1 MHVDIVVSITVIYIT
16 VFLGGCVMQ
25 KFYNRELQLKKLR
38 TISDD
43 IEQSKGRLSV
53 VVGRRRV
60 GKTRLLNEA
69 FQGISEQHLYLFISR
84 KSESALVTE
93 FSTILQNELNTKFFQ
108 PESLKDIF
116 EYLLDHSTRFPITVI
131 VDEFQDIERVNSS
144 LFSDLQNLWDEYKD
158 KSMMHLVCCGSLY
171 NLMTKIF
178 KDEKQPLLN
187 RDDYFFKVNPLAPT
201 YIKAIMKDN
210 DKYNAKDM
218 LVWWCLSGGIPKYLE
233 WLNNA
238 DAAVFEKLISNG
250 SPLIK
255 EGMHRLVE
263 DFGSEH
269 RAYFDVL
276 GAIAS
281 GYNSRPRIESYLDT
295 SVGVNLDK
303 LEKDFDIIAKLR
315 PITAKE
321 NSRDI
326 RYKIADEFLSFWF
339 RFIYSNR
346 SAVEIE
352 NYDFIRRVIYR
363 DFDTYSGTQL
373 EELFKAIL
381 VESKRFN
388 NIGSYWNSKGEDE
401 IDIVAINDF
410 DKEILIVEVKR
421 QYKKYSEARLILK
434 SKSLLQNLNKK
445 NYTVLYRGFSLDNL
459 DEVEEEFRR

>member
-1 MHVDIVVSITVIYIT
+1 
-16 VFLGGCVMQ
+16 MQ
-25 KFYNRELQLKKLR
+25 KFYNREVQVNKLR

-69 FQGISEQHLYLFISR
+69 FQGIAQKHLYLFVSR
-84 KSESALVTE
+84 KSESALVSE
-93 FSTILQNELNTKFFQ
+93 FSAILQNELNTKFFK
-108 PESLKDIF
+108 PESLKDIY
-116 EYLLDHSTRFPITVI
+116 EYLLDYSTHTPITVVI
-131 VDEFQDIERVNSS
+131 DEFQDIERVNNS
-144 LFSDLQNLWDEYKD
+144 LFSDLQNLWDEYKN
-158 KSMMHLVCCGSLY
+158 KSMMHLVCCGSMY
-171 NLMTKIF
+171 NLMTRIF

-187 RDDYFFKVNPLAPT
+187 RDDYFFKVNPLAPN

-210 DKYNAKDM
+210 DKYTPNNM
-218 LVWWCLSGGIPKYLE
+218 LIWWCLSGGIPKYLE
-233 WLNNA
+233 WLTSA
-238 DAAVFEKLISNG
+238 GSSPFDTLISNG

-269 RAYFDVL
+269 RAYFDIL

-295 SVGVNLDK
+295 SVGVHLDK
-303 LEKDFDIIAKLR
+303 LEKDFDIITKLR

-352 NYDFIRRVIYR
+352 NYDFIRRIVYR

-373 EELFKAIL
+373 EELFKAIII
-381 VESKRFN
+381 ESKQFN

-401 IDIVAINDF
+401 IDIVAINDL
-410 DKEILIVEVKR
+410 DKEVLIAEVKR
-421 QYKKYSEARLILK
+421 QYKKYSEPKLILK

-445 NYTVLYRGFSLDNL
+445 GYRVSYRGFSLDNL
-459 DEVEEEFRR
+459 DDIQNEFKKGA

>member
-1 MHVDIVVSITVIYIT
+1 MNYS
-16 VFLGGCVMQ
+16 VFRGYCMQ
-25 KFYNRELQLKKLR
+25 KFYNREVQLNKLR
-38 TISDD
+38 TISDN
-43 IEQSKGRLSV
+43 IGQSKGRLSV

-69 FQGISEQHLYLFISR
+69 FQSITQQYLYLFVSR
-84 KSESALVTE
+84 KSESALVSE
-93 FSTILQNELNTKFFQ
+93 FSTILQNELNTKFFK
-108 PESLKDIF
+108 PESLKDIY
-116 EYLLDHSTRFPITVI
+116 EYLLDYSTHTPITVVI
-131 VDEFQDIERVNSS
+131 DEFQDIERVNSS
-144 LFSDLQNLWDEYKD
+144 LFSDLQNLWDEYKN
-158 KSMMHLVCCGSLY
+158 KSMMHLVCCGSMY
-171 NLMTKIF
+171 NLMTRIF

-187 RDDYFFKVNPLAPT
+187 RDDYFFKVNPLAPN

-210 DKYNAKDM
+210 DRYTPNEM
-218 LVWWCLSGGIPKYLE
+218 LTWWCLSGGIPKYLE
-233 WLNNA
+233 WLTNSGSSPF
-238 DAAVFEKLISNG
+238 DTLISNG

-269 RAYFDVL
+269 RAYFDIL

-281 GYNSRPRIESYLDT
+281 GYNSRPRIENYLDT
-295 SVGVNLDK
+295 SVGVHLDK
-303 LEKDFDIIAKLR
+303 LEKDFDIITRLR

-352 NYDFIRRVIYR
+352 NYDFIRRIVYR

-373 EELFKAIL
+373 ETLFKAIII
-381 VESKRFN
+381 ESKQFN
-388 NIGSYWNSKGEDE
+388 NIGSYWNNKGEDE
-401 IDIVAINDF
+401 IDIVAINDL
-410 DKEILIVEVKR
+410 DKEILIAEVKR
-421 QYKKYSEARLILK
+421 QYKKYSEPKLILK

-445 NYTVLYRGFSLDNL
+445 GYKVSYRGFSLDNL
-459 DEVEEEFRR
+459 DDIQNEFKMFEPVTDSV

>member
-1 MHVDIVVSITVIYIT
+1 
-16 VFLGGCVMQ
+16 MQ
-25 KFYNRELQLKKLR
+25 KFYNREVQVNKLR

-69 FQGISEQHLYLFISR
+69 FQGIAQKHLYLFVSR
-84 KSESALVTE
+84 KSESALVSE
-93 FSTILQNELNTKFFQ
+93 FSTILQNELNTKFFK
-108 PESLKDIF
+108 PESLKDIY
-116 EYLLDHSTRFPITVI
+116 EYLLDYSTHTPITVVI
-131 VDEFQDIERVNSS
+131 DEFQDIERVNNS
-144 LFSDLQNLWDEYKD
+144 LFSDLQNLWDEYKN
-158 KSMMHLVCCGSLY
+158 KSMMHLVCCGSMY
-171 NLMTKIF
+171 NLMTRIF

-187 RDDYFFKVNPLAPT
+187 RDDYFFKVNPLAPN

-210 DKYNAKDM
+210 DKYTPNNM
-218 LVWWCLSGGIPKYLE
+218 LIWWCLSGGIPKYLE
-233 WLNNA
+233 WLTSA
-238 DAAVFEKLISNG
+238 GSSPFDTLISNG

-269 RAYFDVL
+269 RAYFDIL

-295 SVGVNLDK
+295 SVGVHLDK
-303 LEKDFDIIAKLR
+303 LEKDFDIITKLR

-352 NYDFIRRVIYR
+352 NYDFIRRIVYR

-373 EELFKAIL
+373 EELFKAIII
-381 VESKRFN
+381 ESKQFN

-401 IDIVAINDF
+401 IDIVAINDL
-410 DKEILIVEVKR
+410 DKEVLIAEVKR
-421 QYKKYSEARLILK
+421 QYKKYSEPKLILK
-434 SKSLLQNLNKK
+434 SKSLIQNLNKK
-445 NYTVLYRGFSLDNL
+445 GYRVSYRGFSLDNL
-459 DEVEEEFRR
+459 DDIQNEFKKGA

>member
-1 MHVDIVVSITVIYIT
+1 
-16 VFLGGCVMQ
+16 MQ
-25 KFYNRELQLKKLR
+25 KFYNREVQVNKLR

-69 FQGISEQHLYLFISR
+69 FQGIAQKHLYLFVSR
-84 KSESALVTE
+84 KSESALVSE
-93 FSTILQNELNTKFFQ
+93 FSTILQNELNTKFFK
-108 PESLKDIF
+108 PESLKDIY
-116 EYLLDHSTRFPITVI
+116 EYLLDYSTHTPITVVI
-131 VDEFQDIERVNSS
+131 DEFQDIERVNNS
-144 LFSDLQNLWDEYKD
+144 LFSDLQNLWDEYKN
-158 KSMMHLVCCGSLY
+158 KSMMHLVCCGSMY
-171 NLMTKIF
+171 NLMTRIF

-187 RDDYFFKVNPLAPT
+187 RDDYFFKVNPLAPN

-210 DKYNAKDM
+210 DKYTPNNM
-218 LVWWCLSGGIPKYLE
+218 LIWWCLSGGIPKYLE
-233 WLNNA
+233 WLTSA
-238 DAAVFEKLISNG
+238 GSSPFDTLISNG

-269 RAYFDVL
+269 RAYFDIL

-295 SVGVNLDK
+295 SVGVHLDK
-303 LEKDFDIIAKLR
+303 LEKDFDIITKLR

-352 NYDFIRRVIYR
+352 NYDFIRRIVYR

-373 EELFKAIL
+373 EELFKAIII
-381 VESKRFN
+381 ESKQFN

-401 IDIVAINDF
+401 IDIVAINDL
-410 DKEILIVEVKR
+410 DKEVLIAEVKR
-421 QYKKYSEARLILK
+421 QYKKYSEPKLILK

-445 NYTVLYRGFSLDNL
+445 GYRVSYRGFSLDNL
-459 DEVEEEFRR
+459 DDIQNEFKKGA

>member
-1 MHVDIVVSITVIYIT
+1 
-16 VFLGGCVMQ
+16 MQ
-25 KFYNRELQLKKLR
+25 KFYNREVQLNKLR
-38 TISDD
+38 TISDN
-43 IEQSKGRLSV
+43 IGQSKGRLSV

-69 FQGISEQHLYLFISR
+69 FQSITQQYLYLFVSR
-84 KSESALVTE
+84 KSESALVSE
-93 FSTILQNELNTKFFQ
+93 FSTILQNELNTKFFK
-108 PESLKDIF
+108 PESLKDIY
-116 EYLLDHSTRFPITVI
+116 EYLLDYSTHTPITVVI
-131 VDEFQDIERVNSS
+131 DEFQDIERVNSS
-144 LFSDLQNLWDEYKD
+144 LFSDLQNLWDEYKN
-158 KSMMHLVCCGSLY
+158 KSMMHLVCCGSMY
-171 NLMTKIF
+171 NLMTRIF

-187 RDDYFFKVNPLAPT
+187 RDDYFFKVNPLAPN

-210 DKYNAKDM
+210 DRYTPNEM
-218 LVWWCLSGGIPKYLE
+218 LTWWCLSGGIPKYLE
-233 WLNNA
+233 WLTNSGSSPF
-238 DAAVFEKLISNG
+238 DTLISNG

-269 RAYFDVL
+269 RAYFDIL

-281 GYNSRPRIESYLDT
+281 GYNSRPRIENYLDT
-295 SVGVNLDK
+295 SVGVHLDK
-303 LEKDFDIIAKLR
+303 LEKDFDIITRLR

-352 NYDFIRRVIYR
+352 NYDFIRRIVYR

-373 EELFKAIL
+373 ETLFKAIII
-381 VESKRFN
+381 ESKQFN
-388 NIGSYWNSKGEDE
+388 NIGSYWNNKGEDE
-401 IDIVAINDF
+401 IDIVAINDL
-410 DKEILIVEVKR
+410 DKEILIAEVKR
-421 QYKKYSEARLILK
+421 QYKKYSEPKLILK

-445 NYTVLYRGFSLDNL
+445 GYKVSYRGFSLDNL
-459 DEVEEEFRR
+459 DDIQNEFKMFFP

>member
-1 MHVDIVVSITVIYIT
+1 
-16 VFLGGCVMQ
+16 MQ
-25 KFYNRELQLKKLR
+25 KFYNREVQLNKLR
-38 TISDD
+38 TISDN
-43 IEQSKGRLSV
+43 IGQSKGRLSV

-69 FQGISEQHLYLFISR
+69 FQSITQQYLYLFVSR
-84 KSESALVTE
+84 KSESALVSE
-93 FSTILQNELNTKFFQ
+93 FSTILQNELNTKFFK
-108 PESLKDIF
+108 PESLKDIY
-116 EYLLDHSTRFPITVI
+116 EYLLDYSTHTPITVVI
-131 VDEFQDIERVNSS
+131 DEFQDIERVNSS
-144 LFSDLQNLWDEYKD
+144 LFSDLQNLWDEYKN
-158 KSMMHLVCCGSLY
+158 KSMMHLVCCGSMY
-171 NLMTKIF
+171 NLMTRIF

-187 RDDYFFKVNPLAPT
+187 RDDYFFKVNPLAPN

-210 DKYNAKDM
+210 DRYTPNEM
-218 LVWWCLSGGIPKYLE
+218 LTWWCLSGGIPKYLE
-233 WLNNA
+233 WLTNSGSSPF
-238 DAAVFEKLISNG
+238 DTLISNG

-269 RAYFDVL
+269 RAYFDIL

-281 GYNSRPRIESYLDT
+281 GYNSRPRIENYLDT
-295 SVGVNLDK
+295 SVGVHLDK
-303 LEKDFDIIAKLR
+303 LEKDFDIITRLR

-352 NYDFIRRVIYR
+352 NYDFIRRIVYR

-373 EELFKAIL
+373 ETLFKAIII
-381 VESKRFN
+381 ESKQFN
-388 NIGSYWNSKGEDE
+388 NIGSYWNNKGEDE
-401 IDIVAINDF
+401 IDIVAINDL
-410 DKEILIVEVKR
+410 DKEILIAEVKR
-421 QYKKYSEARLILK
+421 QYKKYSEPKLILK

-445 NYTVLYRGFSLDNL
+445 GYKVSYRGFSLDNL
-459 DEVEEEFRR
+459 DDIQNEFKMFEPVTDSV

>member
-1 MHVDIVVSITVIYIT
+1 
-16 VFLGGCVMQ
+16 MQ
-25 KFYNRELQLKKLR
+25 KFYNREVQLNKLR
-38 TISDD
+38 TISDN
-43 IEQSKGRLSV
+43 IGQSKGRLSV

-69 FQGISEQHLYLFISR
+69 FQSITQQYLYLFVSR
-84 KSESALVTE
+84 KSESALVSE
-93 FSTILQNELNTKFFQ
+93 FSTILQNELNTKFFK
-108 PESLKDIF
+108 PESLKDIY
-116 EYLLDHSTRFPITVI
+116 EYLLDYSTHTPITVVI
-131 VDEFQDIERVNSS
+131 DEFQDIERVNSS
-144 LFSDLQNLWDEYKD
+144 LFSDLQNLWDEYKN
-158 KSMMHLVCCGSLY
+158 KSMMHLVCCGSMY
-171 NLMTKIF
+171 NLMTRIF

-187 RDDYFFKVNPLAPT
+187 RDDYFFKVNPLAPN

-210 DKYNAKDM
+210 DRYTPNEM
-218 LVWWCLSGGIPKYLE
+218 LTWWCLSGGIPKYLE
-233 WLNNA
+233 WLTNSGSSPF
-238 DAAVFEKLISNG
+238 DTLISNG

-269 RAYFDVL
+269 RAYFDIL

-281 GYNSRPRIESYLDT
+281 GYNSRPRIENYLDT
-295 SVGVNLDK
+295 SVGVHLDK
-303 LEKDFDIIAKLR
+303 LEKDFDIITRLR

-352 NYDFIRRVIYR
+352 NYDFIRRIVYR

-373 EELFKAIL
+373 ETLFKAIII
-381 VESKRFN
+381 ESKQFN
-388 NIGSYWNSKGEDE
+388 SIGSYWNNKGEDE
-401 IDIVAINDF
+401 IDIVAINDL
-410 DKEILIVEVKR
+410 DKEILIAEVKR
-421 QYKKYSEARLILK
+421 QYKKYSEPKLILK

-445 NYTVLYRGFSLDNL
+445 GYKVSYRGFSLDNL
-459 DEVEEEFRR
+459 DDIQNEFKMFEPVTDSV

>member
-1 MHVDIVVSITVIYIT
+1 
-16 VFLGGCVMQ
+16 MQ
-25 KFYNRELQLKKLR
+25 KFYNREVQLNKLR
-38 TISDD
+38 TISDN
-43 IEQSKGRLSV
+43 IGQSKGRLSV

-69 FQGISEQHLYLFISR
+69 FQSITQQYLYLFVSR
-84 KSESALVTE
+84 KSESALVSE
-93 FSTILQNELNTKFFQ
+93 FSTILQNELNTKFFK
-108 PESLKDIF
+108 PESLKDIY
-116 EYLLDHSTRFPITVI
+116 EYLLDYSTHTPITVVI
-131 VDEFQDIERVNSS
+131 DEFQDIERVNSS
-144 LFSDLQNLWDEYKD
+144 LFSDLQNLWDEYKN
-158 KSMMHLVCCGSLY
+158 KSMMHLVCCGSMY
-171 NLMTKIF
+171 NLMTRIF

-187 RDDYFFKVNPLAPT
+187 RDDYFFKVNPLAPN

-210 DKYNAKDM
+210 DRYTPNEM
-218 LVWWCLSGGIPKYLE
+218 LTWWCLSGGIPKYLE
-233 WLNNA
+233 WLTNSGSSPF
-238 DAAVFEKLISNG
+238 DTLISNG

-269 RAYFDVL
+269 RAYFDIL

-281 GYNSRPRIESYLDT
+281 GYNSRPRIENYLDT
-295 SVGVNLDK
+295 SVGVHLDK
-303 LEKDFDIIAKLR
+303 LEKDFDIITRLR

-352 NYDFIRRVIYR
+352 NYDFIRRIVYR

-373 EELFKAIL
+373 EELFKAIII
-381 VESKRFN
+381 ESKQFN

-401 IDIVAINDF
+401 IDIVAINDL
-410 DKEILIVEVKR
+410 DKEILIAEVKR
-421 QYKKYSEARLILK
+421 QYKKYSEPKLILK

-445 NYTVLYRGFSLDNL
+445 GYKVSYRGFSLDNL
-459 DEVEEEFRR
+459 DDIQNEFKMFEPVTDSV

>member
-1 MHVDIVVSITVIYIT
+1 
-16 VFLGGCVMQ
+16 MQ

>member
-1 MHVDIVVSITVIYIT
+1 
-16 VFLGGCVMQ
+16 MQ
-25 KFYNRELQLKKLR
+25 KFYNREVQVNKLR

-69 FQGISEQHLYLFISR
+69 FQGIAQKHLYLFVSR
-84 KSESALVTE
+84 KSESALVSE
-93 FSTILQNELNTKFFQ
+93 FSAILQNELNTKFFK
-108 PESLKDIF
+108 PESLKDIY
-116 EYLLDHSTRFPITVI
+116 EYLLDYSTHTPITVVI
-131 VDEFQDIERVNSS
+131 DEFQDIERVNNS
-144 LFSDLQNLWDEYKD
+144 LFSDLQNLWDEYKN
-158 KSMMHLVCCGSLY
+158 KSMMHLVCCGSMY
-171 NLMTKIF
+171 NLMTRIF

-187 RDDYFFKVNPLAPT
+187 RDDYFFKVNPLAPN

-210 DKYNAKDM
+210 DKYTPNNM
-218 LVWWCLSGGIPKYLE
+218 LIWWCLSGGIPKYLE
-233 WLNNA
+233 WLTSA
-238 DAAVFEKLISNG
+238 GSSPFDTLISNG
-250 SPLIK
+250 SPFIK

-269 RAYFDVL
+269 RAYFDIL

-295 SVGVNLDK
+295 SVGVHLDK
-303 LEKDFDIIAKLR
+303 LEKDFDIITKLR

-352 NYDFIRRVIYR
+352 NYDFIRRIVYR

-373 EELFKAIL
+373 EELFKAIII
-381 VESKRFN
+381 ESKQFN

-401 IDIVAINDF
+401 IDIVAINDL
-410 DKEILIVEVKR
+410 DKEVLIAEVKR
-421 QYKKYSEARLILK
+421 QYKKYSEPKLILK

-445 NYTVLYRGFSLDNL
+445 GYRVSYRGFSLDNL
-459 DEVEEEFRR
+459 DDIQNEFKKGA

>member
-1 MHVDIVVSITVIYIT
+1 
-16 VFLGGCVMQ
+16 MQ
-25 KFYNRELQLKKLR
+25 KFYNREVQVNKLR

-69 FQGISEQHLYLFISR
+69 FQGIAQKHLYLFVSR
-84 KSESALVTE
+84 KSESALVSE
-93 FSTILQNELNTKFFQ
+93 FSTILQNELNTKFFK
-108 PESLKDIF
+108 PESLKDIY
-116 EYLLDHSTRFPITVI
+116 EYLLDYSTHTPITVVI
-131 VDEFQDIERVNSS
+131 DEFQDIERVNNS
-144 LFSDLQNLWDEYKD
+144 LFSDLQNLWDEYKN
-158 KSMMHLVCCGSLY
+158 KSMMHLVCCGSMY
-171 NLMTKIF
+171 NLMTRIF

-187 RDDYFFKVNPLAPT
+187 RDDYFFKVNPLAPN

-210 DKYNAKDM
+210 DKYTPNDM
-218 LVWWCLSGGIPKYLE
+218 LIWWCLSGGIPKYLE
-233 WLNNA
+233 WLTNA
-238 DAAVFEKLISNG
+238 GSSPFDTLISNG

-269 RAYFDVL
+269 RAYFDIL

-281 GYNSRPRIESYLDT
+281 GYNSRPRIESYLDA
-295 SVGVNLDK
+295 SVGVHLDK
-303 LEKDFDIIAKLR
+303 LEKDFDIITKLR

-352 NYDFIRRVIYR
+352 NYDFIRRIVYR

-373 EELFKAIL
+373 EELFKAIII
-381 VESKRFN
+381 ESKQFN

-401 IDIVAINDF
+401 IDIVAINDL
-410 DKEILIVEVKR
+410 DKEVLIAEVKR
-421 QYKKYSEARLILK
+421 QYKKYSEPKLILK

-445 NYTVLYRGFSLDNL
+445 GYRVSYRGFSLDNL
-459 DEVEEEFRR
+459 DDIQSEFKKGA

>member
-1 MHVDIVVSITVIYIT
+1 
-16 VFLGGCVMQ
+16 MQ
-25 KFYNRELQLKKLR
+25 KFYNREVQLNKLR

-43 IEQSKGRLSV
+43 IGQSKGRLSV

-69 FQGISEQHLYLFISR
+69 FQGIAQKHLYLFVSR
-84 KSESALVTE
+84 KSESALVSE
-93 FSTILQNELNTKFFQ
+93 FSAILQNELNTKFFK
-108 PESLKDIF
+108 PESLKDIY
-116 EYLLDHSTRFPITVI
+116 EYLLDYSTHTPITVVI
-131 VDEFQDIERVNSS
+131 DEFQDIERVNNS
-144 LFSDLQNLWDEYKD
+144 LFSDLQNLWDEYKN
-158 KSMMHLVCCGSLY
+158 KSMMHLVCCGSMY
-171 NLMTKIF
+171 NLMTRIF

-187 RDDYFFKVNPLAPT
+187 RDDYFFKVNPLAPN

-210 DKYNAKDM
+210 DKYTPNDM
-218 LVWWCLSGGIPKYLE
+218 LIWWCLSGGIPKYLE
-233 WLNNA
+233 WLTNA
-238 DAAVFEKLISNG
+238 GSSPFDTLISNG

-269 RAYFDVL
+269 RAYFDIL

-295 SVGVNLDK
+295 SVGVHLDK
-303 LEKDFDIIAKLR
+303 LEKDFDIITKLR

-352 NYDFIRRVIYR
+352 NYDFIRRIVYR

-373 EELFKAIL
+373 EELFKAIII
-381 VESKRFN
+381 ESKQFN

-401 IDIVAINDF
+401 IDIVAINDL
-410 DKEILIVEVKR
+410 DKEILIAEVKR
-421 QYKKYSEARLILK
+421 QYKKYSEPKLILK

-445 NYTVLYRGFSLDNL
+445 GYRVSYRGFSLDNL
-459 DEVEEEFRR
+459 DDIQNEFKKGA

>member
-1 MHVDIVVSITVIYIT
+1 
-16 VFLGGCVMQ
+16 MQ
-25 KFYNRELQLKKLR
+25 KFYNREVQLNKLR
-38 TISDD
+38 TISDN
-43 IEQSKGRLSV
+43 IGQSKGRLSV

-69 FQGISEQHLYLFISR
+69 FQSITQQYLYLFVSR
-84 KSESALVTE
+84 KSESALVSE
-93 FSTILQNELNTKFFQ
+93 FSTILQNELNTKFFK
-108 PESLKDIF
+108 PESLKDIY
-116 EYLLDHSTRFPITVI
+116 EYLLDYSTHTPITVVI
-131 VDEFQDIERVNSS
+131 DEFQDIERVNSS
-144 LFSDLQNLWDEYKD
+144 LFSDLQNLWDEYKN
-158 KSMMHLVCCGSLY
+158 KSMMHLVCCGSMY
-171 NLMTKIF
+171 NLMTRIF

-187 RDDYFFKVNPLAPT
+187 RDDYFFKVNPLAPN

-210 DKYNAKDM
+210 DRYTPNEM
-218 LVWWCLSGGIPKYLE
+218 LTWWCLSGGIPKYLE
-233 WLNNA
+233 WLTNSGSSPF
-238 DAAVFEKLISNG
+238 DTLISNG

-269 RAYFDVL
+269 RAYFDIL

-281 GYNSRPRIESYLDT
+281 GYNSRPRIENYLDT
-295 SVGVNLDK
+295 SVGVHLDK
-303 LEKDFDIIAKLR
+303 LEKDFDIITRLR

-352 NYDFIRRVIYR
+352 NYDFIRRIIYR

-373 EELFKAIL
+373 ETLFKAIII
-381 VESKRFN
+381 ESKQFN
-388 NIGSYWNSKGEDE
+388 NIGSYWNNKGEDE
-401 IDIVAINDF
+401 IDIVAINDL
-410 DKEILIVEVKR
+410 DKEILIAEVKR
-421 QYKKYSEARLILK
+421 QYKKYSEPKLILK

-445 NYTVLYRGFSLDNL
+445 GYKVSYRGFSLDNL
-459 DEVEEEFRR
+459 DDIQNEFKMFEPVTDSV

>member
-1 MHVDIVVSITVIYIT
+1 
-16 VFLGGCVMQ
+16 MQ
-25 KFYNRELQLKKLR
+25 KFYNREVQVNKLR

-69 FQGISEQHLYLFISR
+69 FQGIAQKHLYLFVSR
-84 KSESALVTE
+84 KSESALVSE
-93 FSTILQNELNTKFFQ
+93 FSTILQNEMNTKFFK
-108 PESLKDIF
+108 PESLKDIY
-116 EYLLDHSTRFPITVI
+116 EYLLDYSTHTPITVVI
-131 VDEFQDIERVNSS
+131 DEFQDIERVNNS
-144 LFSDLQNLWDEYKD
+144 LFSDLQNLWDEYKN
-158 KSMMHLVCCGSLY
+158 KSMMHLVCCGSMY
-171 NLMTKIF
+171 NLMTRIF

-187 RDDYFFKVNPLAPT
+187 RDDYFFKVNPLAPN

-210 DKYNAKDM
+210 DKYTPNNM
-218 LVWWCLSGGIPKYLE
+218 LIWWCLSGGIPKYLE
-233 WLNNA
+233 WLTSA
-238 DAAVFEKLISNG
+238 GSSPFDTLISNG

-269 RAYFDVL
+269 RAYFDIL

-295 SVGVNLDK
+295 SVGVHLDK
-303 LEKDFDIIAKLR
+303 LEKDFDIITKLR

-352 NYDFIRRVIYR
+352 NYDFIRRIVYR

-373 EELFKAIL
+373 EELFKAIII
-381 VESKRFN
+381 ESKQFN

-401 IDIVAINDF
+401 IDIVAINDL
-410 DKEILIVEVKR
+410 DKEVLIAEVKR
-421 QYKKYSEARLILK
+421 QYKKYSEPKLILK
-434 SKSLLQNLNKK
+434 SKSLIQNLNKK
-445 NYTVLYRGFSLDNL
+445 GYRVSYRGFSLDNL
-459 DEVEEEFRR
+459 DDIQNEFKKGA

>member
-1 MHVDIVVSITVIYIT
+1 MNYS
-16 VFLGGCVMQ
+16 VFRGYCMQ
-25 KFYNRELQLKKLR
+25 KFYNREVQLNKLR

-43 IEQSKGRLSV
+43 IGQSKSRLSV

-69 FQGISEQHLYLFISR
+69 FQGITQKHLYLFVSR
-84 KSESALVTE
+84 KSESALVSE
-93 FSTILQNELNTKFFQ
+93 FSTILQNELNTKFFK
-108 PESLKDIF
+108 PESLKDIY
-116 EYLLDHSTRFPITVI
+116 EYLLDYSTHTPITLVI
-131 VDEFQDIERVNSS
+131 DEFQDIERVNSS
-144 LFSDLQNLWDEYKD
+144 LFSDLQNLWDEYKN
-158 KSMMHLVCCGSLY
+158 KSMMHLVCCGSMY
-171 NLMTKIF
+171 SLMTRIF

-187 RDDYFFKVNPLAPT
+187 RDDYFFKVNPLAPN

-210 DKYNAKDM
+210 DKYTPNN
-218 LVWWCLSGGIPKYLE
+218 LLIWWCLSGGIPKYLE

-238 DAAVFEKLISNG
+238 GSSPFDTLISNG

-281 GYNSRPRIESYLDT
+281 GYNSRPRIENYLDT
-295 SVGVNLDK
+295 SVGVHLDK
-303 LEKDFDIIAKLR
+303 LEKDFDIITKLR

-352 NYDFIRRVIYR
+352 NYDFIRRIVYR

-373 EELFKAIL
+373 EELFKAIII
-381 VESKRFN
+381 ESKQFN

-401 IDIVAINDF
+401 IDIVAINDL
-410 DKEILIVEVKR
+410 DKEILIAEVKR
-421 QYKKYSEARLILK
+421 QYKKYSEPKLILK

-445 NYTVLYRGFSLDNL
+445 GYTVSYRGFSLDNL
-459 DEVEEEFRR
+459 DDIQNEFKKGA

>member
-1 MHVDIVVSITVIYIT
+1 
-16 VFLGGCVMQ
+16 MQ
-25 KFYNRELQLKKLR
+25 KFYNREVQLNKLR
-38 TISDD
+38 TISEE
-43 IEQSKGRLSV
+43 IGQSKGRLSV

-60 GKTRLLNEA
+60 GKTRLLHEA
-69 FQGISEQHLYLFISR
+69 FQGIAQKHLYLFVSR
-84 KSESALVTE
+84 KSESALVSE
-93 FSTILQNELNTKFFQ
+93 FSTILQNELNTKFFK
-108 PESLKDIF
+108 PESLKDIY
-116 EYLLDHSTRFPITVI
+116 EYLLDYSTHTPITVVI
-131 VDEFQDIERVNSS
+131 DEFQDIERVNSS
-144 LFSDLQNLWDEYKD
+144 LFSDLQNLWDGYKN
-158 KSMMHLVCCGSLY
+158 KSMMHLICCGSMY
-171 NLMTKIF
+171 NLMTRIF

-187 RDDYFFKVNPLAPT
+187 RDDYFFKVNPLAPN

-210 DKYNAKDM
+210 DKYTPNDM
-218 LVWWCLSGGIPKYLE
+218 LIWWCLSGGIPKYLE
-233 WLNNA
+233 WLTNA
-238 DAAVFEKLISNG
+238 GSSPFDTLISNG

-269 RAYFDVL
+269 RAYFDIL

-295 SVGVNLDK
+295 SVGVHLDK
-303 LEKDFDIIAKLR
+303 LEKDFDIITKLR

-352 NYDFIRRVIYR
+352 NYDFIRRIVYR

-373 EELFKAIL
+373 EELFKAIII
-381 VESKRFN
+381 ESKQFN

-401 IDIVAINDF
+401 IDIVAINDL
-410 DKEILIVEVKR
+410 DKEILIAEVKR
-421 QYKKYSEARLILK
+421 QYKKYSESKLILK

-445 NYTVLYRGFSLDNL
+445 GYRVSYRGFSLDNL
-459 DEVEEEFRR
+459 DDIQNEFKKGA

>member
-1 MHVDIVVSITVIYIT
+1 
-16 VFLGGCVMQ
+16 MQ
-25 KFYNRELQLKKLR
+25 KFYNREVQLNKLR

-43 IEQSKGRLSV
+43 IGQSKGRLSV

-69 FQGISEQHLYLFISR
+69 FQGITQKHLYLFVSR
-84 KSESALVTE
+84 KSESALVSE
-93 FSTILQNELNTKFFQ
+93 FSTILQNELNTKFFK
-108 PESLKDIF
+108 PESLKDIY
-116 EYLLDHSTRFPITVI
+116 EYLLDYSTHTPITLVI
-131 VDEFQDIERVNSS
+131 DEFQDIERVNSS
-144 LFSDLQNLWDEYKD
+144 LFSDLQNLWDEYKN
-158 KSMMHLVCCGSLY
+158 KSMMHLVCCGSMY
-171 NLMTKIF
+171 NLMTRIF

-187 RDDYFFKVNPLAPT
+187 RDDYFFKVNPLAPN

-210 DKYNAKDM
+210 DKYTPNN
-218 LVWWCLSGGIPKYLE
+218 LLIWWCLSGGIPKYLE

-238 DAAVFEKLISNG
+238 SSSPFDTLISNG

-281 GYNSRPRIESYLDT
+281 GYNSRPRIENYLDT
-295 SVGVNLDK
+295 SVGVHLDK
-303 LEKDFDIIAKLR
+303 LEKDFDIITKLR

-352 NYDFIRRVIYR
+352 NYDFIRRIVYR

-373 EELFKAIL
+373 EELFKAIII
-381 VESKRFN
+381 ESKQFN

-401 IDIVAINDF
+401 IDIVAINDL
-410 DKEILIVEVKR
+410 DKEILIAEVKR
-421 QYKKYSEARLILK
+421 QYKKYSEPKLILK

-445 NYTVLYRGFSLDNL
+445 GYTVSYRGFSLDNL
-459 DEVEEEFRR
+459 DDIQNEFKKGA

>member
-1 MHVDIVVSITVIYIT
+1 
-16 VFLGGCVMQ
+16 MQ

-69 FQGISEQHLYLFISR
+69 FQEISEQHLYLFISR

>member
-1 MHVDIVVSITVIYIT
+1 
-16 VFLGGCVMQ
+16 MQ
-25 KFYNRELQLKKLR
+25 KFYNREVQLNKLR
-38 TISDD
+38 TISDN
-43 IEQSKGRLSV
+43 IGQSKGRLSV

-69 FQGISEQHLYLFISR
+69 FQSITQQYLYLFVSR
-84 KSESALVTE
+84 KSESALVSE
-93 FSTILQNELNTKFFQ
+93 FSTILQNELNTKFFK
-108 PESLKDIF
+108 PESLKDIY
-116 EYLLDHSTRFPITVI
+116 EYLLDYSTHTPITVVI
-131 VDEFQDIERVNSS
+131 DEFQDIERVNSS
-144 LFSDLQNLWDEYKD
+144 LFSVLQNLWDEYKN
-158 KSMMHLVCCGSLY
+158 KSMMHLVCCGSMY
-171 NLMTKIF
+171 NLMTRIF

-187 RDDYFFKVNPLAPT
+187 RDDYFFKVNPLAPN

-210 DKYNAKDM
+210 DRYTPNEM
-218 LVWWCLSGGIPKYLE
+218 LTWWCLSGGIPKYLE
-233 WLNNA
+233 WLTNSGSSPF
-238 DAAVFEKLISNG
+238 DTLISNG

-269 RAYFDVL
+269 RAYFDIL

-281 GYNSRPRIESYLDT
+281 GYNSRPRIENYLDT
-295 SVGVNLDK
+295 SVGVHLDK
-303 LEKDFDIIAKLR
+303 LEKDFDIITRLR

-352 NYDFIRRVIYR
+352 NYDFIRRIIYR

-373 EELFKAIL
+373 ETLFKAIII
-381 VESKRFN
+381 ESKQFN
-388 NIGSYWNSKGEDE
+388 NIGSYWNNKGEDE
-401 IDIVAINDF
+401 IDIVAINDL
-410 DKEILIVEVKR
+410 DKEILIAEVKR
-421 QYKKYSEARLILK
+421 QYKKYSEPKLILK

-445 NYTVLYRGFSLDNL
+445 GYKVSYRGFSLDNL
-459 DEVEEEFRR
+459 DDIQNEFKMFFP